1 VWVLLPTD
9 VVVRCVPAG
18 ESIASAESA
27 SLDAA
32 EKVAVIV
39 ADWPTCMLVPRDD
52 EMVAVGSAGGVTVSI
67 AVSVS
72 VPPEPTAVQE

>member
-39 ADWPTCMLVPRDD
+39 ADWPTCIEVPRDELAAWLEEEKAAD
-52 EMVAVGSAGGVTVSI
+52 
-67 AVSVS
+67 
-72 VPPEPTAVQE
+72 VQR